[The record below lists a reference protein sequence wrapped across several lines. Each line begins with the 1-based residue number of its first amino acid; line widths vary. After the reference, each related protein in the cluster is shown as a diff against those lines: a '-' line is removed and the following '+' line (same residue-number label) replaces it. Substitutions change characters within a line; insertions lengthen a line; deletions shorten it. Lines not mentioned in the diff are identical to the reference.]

1 MEISINSGFEK
12 KTLQILLVGN
22 NPIELS
28 ALLNQV
34 KDINQYFIEV
44 ELAFDIRS
52 LLDRLKK
59 FKPDVIILDDNIGA
73 DVLAETTHFLQTAK
87 RTREIPVTVLK
98 NSNYSESVRADL
110 VIDYLLKKS
119 LTPERLYNTIVNTFN
134 VKQAQKFLKAAYQKR
149 KRMLKGYMHS
159 LG

>member
-1 MEISINSGFEK
+1 MEISIDKGNKK

-34 KDINQYFIEV
+34 KDINQYVIQT
-44 ELAFDIRS
+44 ELAFDVRS

-59 FKPDVIILDDNIGA
+59 FKPDFILIDDNIGA
-73 DVLAETTHFLQTAK
+73 EELSETTSYLQTDK
-87 RTREIPVTVLK
+87 KTREIPVTVLK
-98 NSNYSESVRADL
+98 NSNYAESVPSDL

-119 LTPERLYNTIVNTFN
+119 LTPERLYRTILNTLKI
-134 VKQAQKFLKAAYQKR
+134 KQAQQYLKQAYEKR
-149 KRMLKGYMHS
+149 KHLLKGYMHS
-159 LG
+159 LR

>member
-1 MEISINSGFEK
+1 MEISINKGIKK

-28 ALLNQV
+28 SLLNQV
-34 KDINQYFIEV
+34 KDINQYVIQT
-44 ELAFDIRS
+44 ELAFDVRS

-59 FKPDVIILDDNIGA
+59 FKPDFILIDDNIGA
-73 DVLAETTHFLQTAK
+73 KELTETTSYLQTDK
-87 RTREIPVTVLK
+87 KTREIPVTVLK
-98 NSNYSESVRADL
+98 NSNYAESVPSDL

-119 LTPERLYNTIVNTFN
+119 LTPERLYQNIINTFRI
-134 VKQAQKFLKAAYQKR
+134 KQAQKFLKLAYLKR

-159 LG
+159 LS

>member
-1 MEISINSGFEK
+1 MEISIEKGIKK

-34 KDINQYFIEV
+34 KDINQYLIYT
-44 ELAFDIRS
+44 ELAFDVRS

-59 FKPDVIILDDNIGA
+59 FKPDFILIDDNIGM
-73 DVLAETTHFLQTAK
+73 DVLVETTHYLQTEK
-87 RTREIPVTVLK
+87 KTRDIPVTVIK
-98 NSNYSESVRADL
+98 NSNYAESVPSDL

-119 LTPERLYNTIVNTFN
+119 LTPERLYRTIINTFN
-134 VKQAQKFLKAAYQKR
+134 IKQAQKFLKIAYLKR
-149 KRMLKGYMHS
+149 KRMLKGYMNS
-159 LG
+159 LS